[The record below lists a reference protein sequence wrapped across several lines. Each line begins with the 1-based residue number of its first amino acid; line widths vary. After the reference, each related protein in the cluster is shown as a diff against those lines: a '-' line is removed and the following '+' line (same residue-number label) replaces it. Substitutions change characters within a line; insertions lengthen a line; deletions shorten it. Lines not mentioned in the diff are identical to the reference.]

1 MMYFNNIKMLIFL
14 GTILLI
20 LIIIRLMLLKKINKK
35 DVEYSISTIIGN
47 EEIQEDYNGVVSK
60 EYGTLAV
67 LADGFGQNECG
78 RIASII
84 AVKTIKDLFEKEAT
98 KERILY
104 FLRKSFNEGNK
115 EILRRI
121 ERDSGGASVL
131 AGIISDNLLYYALVG
146 KSMLCIFRNKELVKI
161 SEGHTMSEIAK
172 KQYSAGQI
180 ERDKALYALKENKIL
195 YYMGQE
201 SFKNI
206 EISDP
211 PIKLEKNDIVVLMSR
226 GISENIR
233 WVELER
239 ILSQKNEKIDE
250 LCDEIVDSLEY
261 DKVNSNGSII
271 LMKYIGKK

>member
-67 LADGFGQNECG
+67 LADGFGKNECG

-250 LCDEIVDSLEY
+250 LCDQIVDSLEY

>member
-47 EEIQEDYNGVVSK
+47 EEIQEDYNGVVFK

-67 LADGFGQNECG
+67 LADGFGKNECG

-98 KERILY
+98 KERISY

>member
-67 LADGFGQNECG
+67 LADGFGKNECG